1 MLENINTDDK
11 KYLYVA
17 NYPPYEK
24 ELFKMEMKSLFKIDV
39 EGKYFFSDI
48 FVDAS
53 RSPFIKEVL
62 RVIYEED
69 SVEEVCNRIK
79 EDELSYDDF
88 KVVYIKAEEKNT
100 TYEERL
106 NALRELGYAITGEPD
121 IHNPKVRVGITKVD
135 SKWYFGIYEK
145 NNFEWHI
152 HDKKPYSY
160 SNSLGL
166 RLARA
171 LVNIAAGNDFDIN
184 MVDPCCGVGT
194 VVIEAISMG
203 FNIKGFDINKQIATN
218 ARRNLE
224 FFGYRDVIKGI
235 DIKEIDEKFDVAIID
250 LPYGL
255 FTPIKPS
262 EQMDIINCAR
272 NIADKL
278 ILVTFEDM
286 DEFVYN
292 AGFKI
297 VGRGKVS
304 KGKFV
309 RYISVCE

>member
-11 KYLYVA
+11 KYIYVA

-24 ELFKMEMKSLFKIDV
+24 ELYKMEMKSLFKNDI
-39 EGKYFFSDI
+39 EEKYFFSDI
-48 FVDAS
+48 WFNPS
-53 RSPFIKEVL
+53 RSPFIKEAL
-62 RVIYEED
+62 KVIYEGD
-69 SVEEVCNRIK
+69 SVEEICNKIK
-79 EDELSYDDF
+79 EENLSYDDF
-88 KVVYIKAEEKNT
+88 KVVYVKAEEKNT

-106 NALRELGYAITGEPD
+106 SSLRAVGFVITGEPD
-121 IHNPKVRVGITKVD
+121 IHNPRVRIGI
-135 SKWYFGIYEK
+135 SKIEDRWYFGEYEK
-145 NNFEWHI
+145 NDFQWHI

-166 RLARA
+166 KLARA
-171 LVNIAAGNDFDIN
+171 LVNIAGGNDFNIK

-194 VVIEAISMG
+194 VVIEGMSMG
-203 FNIKGFDINKQIATN
+203 FNIKGFDINKQICSN

-224 FFGYRDVIKGI
+224 FFGYNDVVKGM
-235 DIKEIDEKFDVAIID
+235 DIKDIEEKFDVAIID

-255 FTPIKPS
+255 FTPIRPS
-262 EQMDIINCAR
+262 EQMDIINSAR
-272 NIADKL
+272 KIADKL

-297 VGRGKVS
+297 IDRCKVS
-304 KGKFV
+304 KGKFI
-309 RYISVCE
+309 RYISICI